1 MAQHPPFQRFCC
13 AHNRHGEDASIWDDS
28 LSCWKGIDILVEITS
43 EGQTHNS
50 GAERSTLKLLIQKAV
65 QQAVAE
71 GETQVAKE
79 LNDILRDCA
88 MT

>member
-1 MAQHPPFQRFCC
+1 
-13 AHNRHGEDASIWDDS
+13 
-28 LSCWKGIDILVEITS
+28 LVEITS